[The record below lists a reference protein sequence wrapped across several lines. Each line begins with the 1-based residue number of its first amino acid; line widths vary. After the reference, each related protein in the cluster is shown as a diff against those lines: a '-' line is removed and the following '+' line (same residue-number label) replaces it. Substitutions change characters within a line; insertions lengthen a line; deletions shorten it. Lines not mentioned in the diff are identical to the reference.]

1 MTAFLKLSGFPVL
14 AMIITKLFQNSE
26 TGSSRL
32 KLLPEVDRFEFGNCG
47 RNRYGFGGDPGF
59 VNSSEMLLLAPNR
72 VSPLCSA
79 VFLYREQKAK
89 YRSR

>member
-1 MTAFLKLSGFPVL
+1 MKLSGFPVL
-14 AMIITKLFQNSE
+14 AMITTKLFQNSE
-26 TGSSRL
+26 TASFWL

-47 RNRYGFGGDPGF
+47 RSRYGFVRDPGF

-72 VSPLCSA
+72 VSLLCSA
-79 VFLYREQKAK
+79 VFLYHEQKAK